1 MDDPRQDVL
10 RLFDRTAWIITAS
23 AGGRSSGLV
32 ATFVSSASLVP
43 AHPRLAIGIAR
54 HHYTWELINRSRS
67 FAAHLV
73 DEAECALIWRFGL
86 SSGRST
92 DKFEGLEWRARQS
105 GSPIITRAVAWL
117 DCAVEADLDIGDR
130 TIYVG
135 AAIDGGVNR
144 AARPLTFDRI
154 LSLANAEQRMQMDE
168 ARHRDEELDAAA
180 MLEWRAPPARRS

>member
-1 MDDPRQDVL
+1 MDDPRQQVL

-23 AGGRSSGLV
+23 AGGETSGLV
-32 ATFVSSASLVP
+32 ATFVSNASLVQ

-86 SSGRST
+86 SSGRHT
-92 DKFEGLEWRARQS
+92 NKFGGVEWRRSQT
-105 GSPIITRAVAWL
+105 GSPIITSALAWL

-135 AAIDGGVNR
+135 VAVNGGVNR
-144 AARPLTFDRI
+144 AATPLTSERI
-154 LSLANAEQRMQMDE
+154 FSLANAEQRTRMDE
-168 ARHRDEELDAAA
+168 DRHRDEQLDAPAILA
-180 MLEWRAPPARRS
+180 WRAART